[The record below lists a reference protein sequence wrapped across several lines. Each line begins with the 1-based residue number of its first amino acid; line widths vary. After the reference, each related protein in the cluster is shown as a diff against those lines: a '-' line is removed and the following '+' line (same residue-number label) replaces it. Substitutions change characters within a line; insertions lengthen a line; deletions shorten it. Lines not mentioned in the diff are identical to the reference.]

1 MATEYEIIII
11 GGGPAGLSAG
21 IYAARS
27 RRRCLLVEMGL
38 IGGLITTTGQ
48 VENYPGFPE
57 GIGGGE
63 LTALMHRQASGFGLE
78 TLNAEVSGIS
88 PDSRPM
94 RVKTSQ
100 GDYGADAIIIAGG
113 SDRMKLGVPGEAELA
128 GRGVSY
134 CATCDGFFYRQKQV
148 AVIGGGDAAL
158 EEALHLTKFADRVYL
173 IHRRDQFRA
182 TKIMQEKVLAEPK
195 IEPRLSRIVTA
206 VQGEAVVSNLQLQN
220 PFTGESDQLKVDG
233 VFVSIGFKPNTGYL
247 KDILPLDKAGA
258 IITDKSMA
266 TAVPGIYAAGD
277 IRERA
282 ARQVISAAGD
292 GATAALSAEKY
303 LQEFH

>member
-1 MATEYEIIII
+1 MSTDYEVIII

-21 IYAARS
+21 IYTARA

-48 VENYPGFPE
+48 VENYPGFPD

-63 LTALMHRQASGFGLE
+63 LTALMHRQATGFGLE

-88 PDSRPM
+88 PENRPM
-94 RVKTSQ
+94 QVKTSQ
-100 GDYGADAIIIAGG
+100 GDYGADVIIIAGG

-134 CATCDGFFYRQKQV
+134 CATCDGFFYHQKKV
-148 AVIGGGDAAL
+148 AVVGGGDAAL

-195 IEPRLSRIVTA
+195 IEPLLSRVVTA
-206 VQGEAVVSNLQLQN
+206 IQGETAVSKLQLQN
-220 PFTGESDQLKVDG
+220 PFTGESGELAVDG
-233 VFVSIGFKPNTGYL
+233 VFVSTGFQPNTGYL
-247 KDILPLDKAGA
+247 KDILPLDKTGA

-277 IRERA
+277 IREGA

-292 GATAALSAEKY
+292 GATAALSAEKF